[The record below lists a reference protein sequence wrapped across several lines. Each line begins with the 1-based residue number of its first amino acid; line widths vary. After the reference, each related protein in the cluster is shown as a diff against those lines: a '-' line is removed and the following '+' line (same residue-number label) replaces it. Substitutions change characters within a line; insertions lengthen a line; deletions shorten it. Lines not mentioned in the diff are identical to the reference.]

1 MQKTLIAMTLTTLLA
16 ASANAATVF
25 DKAKAA
31 TVFDKDGQKFDV
43 YGRLQGKIYDKTAAA
58 EDKSTL
64 KGDARFGLKGSQAI
78 VDGLSGIAKG
88 EWQITSEAE
97 NDGTFNAR
105 DVYVG
110 LDGSEKGTLIFGRA
124 YTAYYDVIAVTD
136 YFKEW
141 GGAGNANPGR
151 QDGQIIYHG
160 AWNGFS
166 AAASYQ
172 FFDSTADYSFGSS
185 EVVNVIKD
193 AEKDYG
199 YGATLG
205 YSFPVKVSL
214 LGGLSKDA
222 FKTKTTNESWDKNDW
237 ALGASYGVVG
247 EAGLYAAALYNQSTI
262 ECSSAEADGT
272 GYEFMAIYRLPSNV
286 SFLGGYNKLEWDAKQ
301 GAVGADTDLVDEY
314 LLGAQYDFSSQ
325 FLAFA
330 EYAINQVEDADDRW
344 VLGLQYSF

>member
-16 ASANAATVF
+16 ASAN
-25 DKAKAA
+25 AA

-58 EDKSTL
+58 EEKSTL

-88 EWQITSEAE
+88 EWQIASEAE
-97 NDGTFNAR
+97 DASKFTTR
-105 DVYVG
+105 DAYVG
-110 LDGSEKGTLIFGRA
+110 LDGSEKGTLIFGRTH
-124 YTAYYDVIAVTD
+124 TAYYDVLAVTD
-136 YFKEW
+136 YFNEW
-141 GGAGNANPGR
+141 GDAGNAYTGR
-151 QDGQIIYHG
+151 QDGQVIYHG

-172 FFDSTADYSFGSS
+172 FFDSTADYTSGSSS
-185 EVVNVIKD
+185 EVITIIKD

-222 FKTKTTNESWDKNDW
+222 FKTKTTKQSWDKNDW

-247 EAGLYAAALYNQSTI
+247 EAGLYAAALYNQSKI
-262 ECSSAEADGT
+262 EGPAAEADGT

-301 GAVGADTDLVDEY
+301 GAVGADADLVDEY
-314 LLGAQYDFSSQ
+314 LLGAQYDITSQ
-325 FLAFA
+325 FMAFA
-330 EYAINQVEDADDRW
+330 EYAINQVDGVDDRW
-344 VLGLQYSF
+344 TLALQYTF

>member
-16 ASANAATVF
+16 ASAN
-25 DKAKAA
+25 AA

-43 YGRLQGKIYDKTAAA
+43 YGRLQGKIYDKTAASA
-58 EDKSTL
+58 AGPDEDKTTL

-88 EWQITSEAE
+88 EWQIAAE
-97 NDGTFNAR
+97 GEDDSKFTTR
-105 DVYVG
+105 DAYVG
-110 LDGSEKGTLIFGRA
+110 LDGSEKGTLIFGRTD
-124 YTAYYDVIAVTD
+124 TAYYDVLAVTD
-136 YFKEW
+136 YFNEW
-141 GGAGNANPGR
+141 GDIGNAYTGR

-172 FFDSTADYSFGSS
+172 FFDSTAEYSFGPE
-185 EVVNVIKD
+185 EVVKVIEN

-247 EAGLYAAALYNQSTI
+247 EAGLYAAALYNQSSI
-262 ECSSAEADGT
+262 EGPSAEADGT

-301 GAVGADTDLVDEY
+301 GAVGVDADLVDEF